1 VSLLLNIQF
10 ILYEKSVVYS
20 AYVGFVLIES
30 VMYEKSTKKM
40 FMGMEILVFPIIK
53 KNLAKS
59 RLCFL
64 VGEVLWIQKYQILK
78 SCLQSLRVWYI
89 ILLEVLIGVR
99 FAPDT
104 TLRYQK
110 SAVWYIIKNP
120 IAGRL
125 SGLFGWIIYCP
136 SSKNKIPMTAAMLME
151 ITGGATIKS
160 SQALTRIPVRVPR
173 LVVYLK

>member
-1 VSLLLNIQF
+1 LNIQS
-10 ILYEKSVVYS
+10 ILYDKSVVYS

-30 VMYEKSTKKM
+30 VMYENSTKKM
-40 FMGMEILVFPIIK
+40 LIAMEILVLPIIK

-89 ILLEVLIGVR
+89 I
-99 FAPDT
+99 
-104 TLRYQK
+104 
-110 SAVWYIIKNP
+110 KNP
-120 IAGRL
+120 IAGPL

-136 SSKNKIPMTAAMLME
+136 SSKNKIAMTAAMLIE